1 MAMMTLPSS
10 ASMLIYGIW
19 ELLWQNG
26 GETVWTLIII
36 ITADKTKY
44 LKIIDNFDVMYSLLS
59 IIFSRKLVYKYIENI
74 QIFNGTNN

>member
-44 LKIIDNFDVMYSLLS
+44 LKKIDKFNVIYLETLLS
-59 IIFSRKLVYKYIENI
+59 KTYS
-74 QIFNGTNN
+74 